1 MKPFDPI
8 VVSATEPKN
17 KANIWIKH
25 GKNLFNAVI
34 EQGGISDLGA
44 DNTGNNRL
52 RTLEFIFLKKGTY
65 TLSFSGL
72 EYSGG
77 YLYNTNGTFNKL
89 LWAWTTGNK
98 TFTIE
103 NDSLM
108 RFTFRKSDNAE
119 ITPDVIKNIQIEVG
133 TEATEY
139 EQYLEPDIFVNN
151 NGVYNSVLTQDI
163 TTGVEFKTNKKID
176 GKDIY
181 YKKINLGT
189 GPSSSSKTYAIGIN
203 FNNIIDANVFAKST
217 STFLK
222 LPFTAQSST
231 EFINYYFTGTNV
243 IIQVGKDRSNFNL
256 YLDIYYTK

>member
-1 MKPFDPI
+1 MKPFDHI

-77 YLYNTNGTFNKL
+77 YLYNTNGTFIKL

-119 ITPDVIKNIQIEVG
+119 ITPDVVKNIQIEVG
-133 TEATEY
+133 LEATEY
-139 EQYLEPDIFVNN
+139 EAPVVDDILVNH
-151 NGVYNSVLTQDI
+151 NGVYNSVLTKKI
-163 TTGVEFKTNKKID
+163 STGIEIKTNRRID

-181 YKKINLGT
+181 YKRIDLGT
-189 GPSSSSKTYAIGIN
+189 GPNATSKAYSIGIN
-203 FNNIIDANVFAKST
+203 FSNIVDANVFVKGSANC
-217 STFLK
+217 FK
-222 LPFTAQSST
+222 LPFLAQDAQ
-231 EFINYYFTGTNV
+231 EFINYYFQSNQI
-243 IIQVGKDRSNFNL
+243 IIQAGKDRSKYNL

>member
-1 MKPFDPI
+1 MKPFDHI

-77 YLYNTNGTFNKL
+77 YLYNTNGTFIKL

-119 ITPDVIKNIQIEVG
+119 ITPDVVKNIQIEVG
-133 TEATEY
+133 LEATEY
-139 EQYLEPDIFVNN
+139 EAPVVDDILVNH
-151 NGVYNSVLTQDI
+151 NGVYNSVLT
-163 TTGVEFKTNKKID
+163 KKI
-176 GKDIY
+176 
-181 YKKINLGT
+181 
-189 GPSSSSKTYAIGIN
+189 
-203 FNNIIDANVFAKST
+203 ST
-217 STFLK
+217 KHL
-222 LPFTAQSST
+222 Q
-231 EFINYYFTGTNV
+231 
-243 IIQVGKDRSNFNL
+243 
-256 YLDIYYTK
+256 